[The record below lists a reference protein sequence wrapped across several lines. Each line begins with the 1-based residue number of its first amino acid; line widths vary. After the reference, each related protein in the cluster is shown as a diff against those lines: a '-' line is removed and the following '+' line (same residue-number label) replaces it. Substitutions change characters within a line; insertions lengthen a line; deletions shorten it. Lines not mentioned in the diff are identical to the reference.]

1 MRPSR
6 PVSCMA
12 AGVRNGRQCLVID
25 LQQNPDADVVRQAR
39 IIGKIGNDQFATM
52 EIVKVAWT
60 CTV

>member
-1 MRPSR
+1 
-6 PVSCMA
+6 MA